1 MDRNIILKFAL
12 QNAVEHGG
20 KANSGSV
27 LGKCI
32 AYDPSLKGNINE
44 LMIQIKDVIEEVN
57 SKTIEEQK
65 ELLQILAPELME
77 KKKIVEKKE
86 LPPLPNV
93 KGKVVMRMAPSP
105 SGPLH
110 IGHSRMAILND
121 EYTKKYSGKLILRI
135 EDTNPLNIENSAYDM
150 IKEDLEWLEVKFH
163 EVVIQSDR
171 FNVYYN
177 YAKKLI
183 EMGKAYITLCDE
195 KEWRKLKLSMKPCPD
210 RDVDP
215 SVHLERWDEMLSGK
229 YGNREAVFVVK
240 TDLKHPNPAIRDW
253 AAFRILRKVKHPRT
267 GEKYI
272 VYPLMNFSVAIDDHD
287 FGLTHVLRGKD
298 HINNTYRQL
307 YIFDYFGWEKPVYI
321 HYGKVRIE
329 NSILKTSIIKKGIRD
344 GNFQGWDDVRL
355 GTLMALRKR
364 GISPDAIRKYWI
376 DAGLKEVDIVFSWEN
391 LYAYNRSIVDPLA
404 RRYFFVWDPIN
415 VKVVSE
421 KDLVAKIP
429 LHPNV
434 AMGDKVYNLGKNFN
448 IFITKNDFSSIFDGK
463 MFRLKDLGNF
473 VYDGK
478 VLNFINNDLS
488 LIKKLNIIHWVPENS
503 LPCKVIMPDGN
514 TINGLVE
521 PEIEKLENG
530 IVQFERFGYVNIF
543 KVPEI
548 YGYFAHN

>member
-1 MDRNIILKFAL
+1 
-12 QNAVEHGG
+12 
-20 KANSGSV
+20 
-27 LGKCI
+27 
-32 AYDPSLKGNINE
+32 
-44 LMIQIKDVIEEVN
+44 
-57 SKTIEEQK
+57 
-65 ELLQILAPELME
+65 
-77 KKKIVEKKE
+77 
-86 LPPLPNV
+86 
-93 KGKVVMRMAPSP
+93 
-105 SGPLH
+105 
-110 IGHSRMAILND
+110 
-121 EYTKKYSGKLILRI
+121 
-135 EDTNPLNIENSAYDM
+135 
-150 IKEDLEWLEVKFH
+150 
-163 EVVIQSDR
+163 
-171 FNVYYN
+171 
-177 YAKKLI
+177 
-183 EMGKAYITLCDE
+183 
-195 KEWRKLKLSMKPCPD
+195 
-210 RDVDP
+210 
-215 SVHLERWDEMLSGK
+215 
-229 YGNREAVFVVK
+229 
-240 TDLKHPNPAIRDW
+240 
-253 AAFRILRKVKHPRT
+253 
-267 GEKYI
+267 
-272 VYPLMNFSVAIDDHD
+272 
-287 FGLTHVLRGKD
+287 
-298 HINNTYRQL
+298 
-307 YIFDYFGWEKPVYI
+307 
-321 HYGKVRIE
+321 
-329 NSILKTSIIKKGIRD
+329 
-344 GNFQGWDDVRL
+344 
-355 GTLMALRKR
+355 MALRKR

-376 DAGLKEVDIVFSWEN
+376 DAGLKEVDIIFSWEN

-448 IFITKNDFSSIFDGK
+448 IFITKNDFSSIVDGK